1 MTRIT
6 ATIATASWL
15 AAITI
20 AVLAQQLTAWLMVP
34 FVIGIIGF
42 SLVAARVLRQAN
54 KAQRNKLIGLL
65 VAPAIVGSAAVPL
78 YANQPVFALSVLAG
92 TFAVVTIALAAADA
106 RRVA

>member
-6 ATIATASWL
+6 ATIVTASWL
-15 AAITI
+15 VAITI
-20 AVLAQQLTAWLMVP
+20 AVLAQQLTAWVMMP

-42 SLVAARVLRQAN
+42 SLVAARVLRQADRS
-54 KAQRNKLIGLL
+54 QRNKLIPLL

-78 YANQPVFALSVLAG
+78 FSNQPVLAFSVFAG

-106 RRVA
+106 RRTA